1 MTDKGIEEIMDGLVK
16 IALMVYNLILIGGT
30 AYLVQ
35 EHNWSMWTFLL
46 AMCFFFVPRKK
57 KEENAS

>member
-16 IALMVYNLILIGGT
+16 IVLMMYNLTLIGGT

-35 EHNWSMWTFLL
+35 EHNWSMWCFLL
-46 AMCFFFVPRKK
+46 TAVFCFVPRKK
-57 KEENAS
+57 ESNVS